1 MIGVRGEMRGG
12 KRWGEERDGGRK
24 EMGGG
29 KRWGEERDGGRKEM
43 GEAELSLRGVECC
56 DVILHATEKQCEL
69 ACRHPWFLHPTD
81 LVAKTA
87 AIIVVRLLL
96 C

>member
-12 KRWGEERDGGRK
+12 KRWGE
-24 EMGGG
+24 
-29 KRWGEERDGGRKEM
+29 
-43 GEAELSLRGVECC
+43 AELSGRGVECC
-56 DVILHATEKQCEL
+56 DIILHATEKQCEL
-69 ACRHPWFLHPTD
+69 ACRHPWFLHPTA

-87 AIIVVRLLL
+87 AIIVVRLHL